1 MAYCPKCG
9 VEVECDVEKC
19 PLCDFSVPDVGEVC
33 KEEDQRYPQAIN
45 TYPEDH
51 LEKKNMVFF
60 SIGIITLSILL
71 ILLVVNFVYPWSN
84 YVKLIG
90 LVVVALFAIIYFLL
104 GYLKPWKNF
113 LGIYVSLV
121 VVLFFIYDLTN
132 SQNLWFSHYAFPI
145 ISLLYLDVLLFRL
158 VLKYT
163 RKKSEFVFMPT
174 SLISFIIVLALGI
187 DGIISF
193 NLSGSLSLSWSLIVS
208 ISGLAII
215 LLLQVIY
222 HRLSEKTLKK
232 IRKKMHV

>member
-9 VEVECDVEKC
+9 VEVECDVKKC
-19 PLCDFSVPDVGEVC
+19 PLCDFPIPDIGEVC
-33 KEEDQRYPQAIN
+33 KEEDKRYPQAIN

-71 ILLVVNFVYPWSN
+71 ILLVINFIYPWTDFIGF
-84 YVKLIG
+84 IG
-90 LVVVALFAIIYFLL
+90 LIVVGLFALIFFSL
-104 GYLKPWKNF
+104 GYLKAWKNY
-113 LGIYVSLV
+113 LGIYLTLV

-132 SQNLWFSHYAFPI
+132 GQNLWFSHYAFPI
-145 ISLLYLDVLLFRL
+145 LSLIYLDVLIFRL

-174 SLISFIIVLALGI
+174 SLISFIIILALGI
-187 DGIISF
+187 DGIVTM
-193 NLSGSLSLSWSLIVS
+193 NLSASFGLSWSLIVA
-208 ISGLAII
+208 ISGLAVI

-232 IRKKMHV
+232 IKKKMHL